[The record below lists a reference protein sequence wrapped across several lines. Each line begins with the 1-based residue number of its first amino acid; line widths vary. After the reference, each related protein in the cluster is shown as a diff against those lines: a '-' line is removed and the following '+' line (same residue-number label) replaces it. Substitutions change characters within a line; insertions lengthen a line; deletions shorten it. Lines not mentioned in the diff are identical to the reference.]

1 MNHLIKLSNR
11 SYYNNFFS
19 IHVNNGKRIWQG
31 IKQIVQINPQVNQSI
46 SKIVLENCEITD
58 PKAKANAFN
67 NYFAN
72 IGGNLASSIPG
83 ASKTVN
89 EFMAPP
95 MCDSLFLCPVTEDEI
110 QLEIAKPQTGKAVGP
125 SSIPISI
132 LKILKSELAGPL
144 QVIFNTS
151 FLTGIVPDKFK
162 LAKLIPVFKKGSQTN
177 LSNYRPISLLIVFNK
192 LLEKLMFNRLADFL
206 EKRHLIYNKQF
217 GFRLHHSTDHAV
229 LSIIDQVQ
237 KAIEDR
243 DYPCGIFLDFR
254 RAFDTVNHNILLSKL
269 EFYGIRGVVKDLS
282 TSYLR
287 NRMQMMSLASVN
299 SDIQPVYCGVPPG
312 SVLGP
317 LLFLIYINDFH
328 NCSELLDSHL
338 FADDAN
344 LFFKH
349 KGINILENEINS
361 ELANV
366 HIWLSA
372 NKLSLNIEKSNL
384 SFFIQSKNEFPRRLY
399 YL

>member
-1 MNHLIKLSNR
+1 M
-11 SYYNNFFS
+11 
-19 IHVNNGKRIWQG
+19 
-31 IKQIVQINPQVNQSI
+31 
-46 SKIVLENCEITD
+46 ENCEITD

-83 ASKTVN
+83 ASKTAN
-89 EFMAPP
+89 EFMPPP
-95 MCDSLFLCPVTEDEI
+95 MCDSLFLCPVTADEI

-177 LSNYRPISLLIVFNK
+177 LSSYRPISLLIVFNK

-206 EKRHLIYNKQF
+206 EKRYLVYNKQF
-217 GFRLHHSTDHAV
+217 GFSLHHSTDHAV

-243 DYPCGIFLDFR
+243 DYPCGIFLDFSK
-254 RAFDTVNHNILLSKL
+254 AFDTVNHNILLSMYI
-269 EFYGIRGVVKDLS
+269 FG
-282 TSYLR
+282 YL
-287 NRMQMMSLASVN
+287 
-299 SDIQPVYCGVPPG
+299 
-312 SVLGP
+312 
-317 LLFLIYINDFH
+317 
-328 NCSELLDSHL
+328 
-338 FADDAN
+338 
-344 LFFKH
+344 
-349 KGINILENEINS
+349 
-361 ELANV
+361 
-366 HIWLSA
+366 
-372 NKLSLNIEKSNL
+372 
-384 SFFIQSKNEFPRRLY
+384 
-399 YL
+399 